1 MLRKVLATSALAA
14 SLALVLTGCTPP
26 MPPEVKAAQ
35 AELTYTC
42 ETGSGSIALPGA
54 LQSVSSGW
62 TDSLA
67 GACKD
72 MSLAINP
79 VGSKSD
85 LEVSEVNAVS
95 EHCKP
100 FANVPF
106 ALDAAVLVIN
116 DPAISGLVLDADLSD
131 QILSGEIT
139 NWNDPKLQKTNPGF
153 TLPDEPIVVNSLV
166 QQNVFDAFKGW
177 LAHLLGHDPKLALL
191 KPSADEETVDQMNA
205 TPNGGIAL
213 VPYSL
218 SVQGGFSTIAFQPNA
233 ADPTSV
239 VAPDP
244 TGILSAGT
252 QYSASLDGST
262 VSLTLHPDNK
272 PIPPEGSDTPSNPY
286 QAIYPVNLVLC
297 GDSKNLVTRALAKF
311 LLRQDSQGQLAA
323 SFMVQLPELVRDY
336 SLEVVSKGL
345 PEVVVPA
352 A

>member
-14 SLALVLTGCTPP
+14 TLALVLTGCTPP

-42 ETGSGSIALPGA
+42 ESGSGSIALPAA
-54 LQSVSSGW
+54 LQSVSTGW

-67 GACKD
+67 SACPK
-72 MSLAINP
+72 MSLAIHE
-79 VGSKSD
+79 VGTSSD

-95 EHCKP
+95 ADCKP
-100 FANVPF
+100 FATVPF
-106 ALDAAVLVIN
+106 ALDASVLVIN
-116 DPAISGLVLDADLSD
+116 EPAISGLVLDADLAD

-153 TLPDEPIVVNSLV
+153 TLPDEAIVVNEVV
-166 QQNVFDAFKGW
+166 QQNVYDAFKGW
-177 LAHLLGHDPKLALL
+177 LSRLLGHDPRLSLL
-191 KPSADEETVDQMNA
+191 KPIAGEETVDQMNA
-205 TPNGGIAL
+205 TANAGIAL

-218 SVQGGFSTIAFQPNA
+218 SVQGGFSTVSIQPDA
-233 ADPTSV
+233 ADAATI

-244 TGILSAGT
+244 TGIQSAGT
-252 QYSASLDGST
+252 QYSADIAGDT
-262 VSLTLHPDNK
+262 VNLTFHADNK